1 LPFASCHSSF
11 PSYDISKIVFDGF
24 KGTRPCPIVRAAYLR
39 AMPLSMTKIAYRSG
53 SLDNLRNWV
62 ERGPEALMTTR
73 YLPKRHEEMIG
84 GSLYWIIEHAIVA
97 RCEILGFEQREDRRW
112 TIRLA
117 PRLILVHPRAK
128 RAHQGWRY
136 LEEKDAPEDLPEGML
151 AGEVLPGRLVRE
163 LSKLGLA

>member
-1 LPFASCHSSF
+1 
-11 PSYDISKIVFDGF
+11 
-24 KGTRPCPIVRAAYLR
+24 
-39 AMPLSMTKIAYRSG
+39 MPLSMTKIAYRS
-53 SLDNLRNWV
+53 RNIDTLQKWV
-62 ERGPEALMTTR
+62 ESGPEALMTTR

-117 PRLILVHPRAK
+117 PRLIRVQPRAK

-136 LEEKDAPEDLPEGML
+136 LEEKDAPADL
-151 AGEVLPGRLVRE
+151 ADGELGSDVLPGRLIRK
-163 LSKLGLA
+163 LSALGLD

>member
-1 LPFASCHSSF
+1 
-11 PSYDISKIVFDGF
+11 
-24 KGTRPCPIVRAAYLR
+24 
-39 AMPLSMTKIAYRSG
+39 MPLSMTKIAYRTG
-53 SLDNLRNWV
+53 SIENLREWV

-97 RCEILGFEQREDRRW
+97 RSEILGFEQRPDGRW

-117 PRLILVHPRAK
+117 PKLVLVHPRAK

-136 LEEKDAPEDLPEGML
+136 LEECDTPEDLSEGGT
-151 AGEVLPGRLVRE
+151 AEALPGRLVRE

>member
-1 LPFASCHSSF
+1 MSRLHRPTPGPSRKREGSTCHLAAS
-11 PSYDISKIVFDGF
+11 
-24 KGTRPCPIVRAAYLR
+24 AYLR

>member
-1 LPFASCHSSF
+1 
-11 PSYDISKIVFDGF
+11 
-24 KGTRPCPIVRAAYLR
+24 
-39 AMPLSMTKIAYRSG
+39 MPLSMTKIAYRSG
-53 SLDNLRNWV
+53 TLDNLRRWV
-62 ERGPEALMTTR
+62 EAGPEALMTTR

-97 RCEILGFEQREDRRW
+97 RSEILGFEQREDRRW

-117 PRLILVHPRAK
+117 PKLILVHPKAK

-136 LEEKDAPEDLPEGML
+136 LTEKQAPSDLAEGELASDAM
-151 AGEVLPGRLVRE
+151 PGRLVRE